1 MRCVRIATNNKQ
13 EAIVSRWLVAVMVL
27 LAAAAQSAAADDSS
41 FYGLLRGRDLTPF
54 GYLRLDMRPGFAEP
68 GMPGRWT
75 IETDLAYQNTW
86 ATSPEVEKYLN
97 KLPDRRELG
106 PEEFQA
112 IRDLPGENYLV
123 DLELAQVDITFNYQ
137 FTERWGGYLIASGA
151 SFGGGFLDSTI
162 EGFHDLINN
171 PRFGRPA
178 ATRNDYNVLFDL
190 KSDQYAAYEAPG
202 KGGLLDPVV
211 GVRYTRG
218 FDDDR
223 WKLSVESAV
232 KIPISDR
239 SRALSTGHTDVG
251 MQMSLRRYSGS
262 HAWYL
267 NLAAVYY
274 AGIENFV
281 PEPAQVLPTMVIG
294 YERVLT
300 PRTNLIL
307 QGYVSRSVYERE
319 QTDLNELLG
328 TKYQISGGFHH
339 RRGAHLFTF
348 ALTENIQN
356 INNTPDVGLQM
367 GYSFNPGWY

>member
-1 MRCVRIATNNKQ
+1 M
-13 EAIVSRWLVAVMVL
+13 VSP
-27 LAAAAQSAAADDSS
+27 SADADDLM
-41 FYGLLRGRDLTPF
+41 FHGLLRGRDLTPF
-54 GYLRLDMRPGFAEP
+54 GYLRLDMRPGFADP
-68 GMPGRWT
+68 GTPGRWT

-97 KLPDRRELG
+97 KLPGRRELG
-106 PEEFQA
+106 PEELQA

-123 DLELAQVDITFNYQ
+123 DLELAQVDVTFNYQ
-137 FTERWGGYLIASGA
+137 FTEKWGGYLIVSGA
-151 SFGGGFLDSTI
+151 SFGGGFLDGAI

-178 ATRNDYNVLFDL
+178 ASRDDYNVLFDL
-190 KSDQYAAYEAPG
+190 KSGQYAAFEAPG
-202 KGGLLDPVV
+202 QGGLLDPVL
-211 GVRYTRG
+211 GVRYTHA
-218 FDDDR
+218 FNDDR
-223 WKLSVESAV
+223 WRLSLESAV
-232 KIPISDR
+232 KVPLSDR
-239 SRALSTGHTDVG
+239 EGALSTGKADVG
-251 MQMSLRRYSGS
+251 MQVSLRRYSGL

-267 NLAAVYY
+267 NLSAVYY
-274 AGIENFV
+274 AGMNNLV
-281 PEPAQVLPTMVIG
+281 AEPSQVLPTMVIG

-307 QGYVSRSVYERE
+307 QGYVSRSVYERQ

-328 TKYQISGGFHH
+328 TKYQLSGGVHH

-367 GYSFNPGWY
+367 GYSFNPGWR